1 MNEHIAEQNQ
11 RHYQRMRETLAVTP
25 SAQDTHSVGSLI
37 ASLDFLLQ
45 ALEGAD
51 ASWKQRF
58 RKQWGILEE
67 VNAFALDAGRSSF
80 SDEEQRLLN
89 RALQDLK
96 LLIEEVIPS
105 TS

>member
-11 RHYQRMRETLAVTP
+11 RHHQRMYEALASIP
-25 SAQDTHSVGSLI
+25 SEQDTRSIGFLI

-51 ASWKQRF
+51 ANWKERF

-105 TS
+105 SS